1 VAARSRCVRATT
13 VVNTAMLLVLCLILL
28 GCDTVFVPLGRPG
41 TVAVPQ
47 DVVTEMPLRLAI
59 GREAECLAQDL
70 LPVYAS
76 RYPDITIMPLTM
88 SGSSALQALAD
99 GKADVALVAARDA
112 SELYERTGALV
123 VTPVARSGLA
133 IITHRN
139 VTVAQISA
147 EDLRALFSGDISD
160 WSALGAPAGQP
171 QLAVQAPGT
180 PARDV
185 FDASVMAGARV
196 SSTARVLPN
205 DSALAEFVA
214 AEPLA
219 IGYAAA
225 ACLPEEAPVS
235 VLALDLLLPT
245 RANIEKGQ
253 YPLSYGL
260 YLVVAD
266 GAHAEA
272 SAFVAF
278 ATSSRGREAVRA
290 RHALP

>member
-1 VAARSRCVRATT
+1 MAERSKGIRATT
-13 VVNTAMLLVLCLILL
+13 VLLTAMLAGLCQALL
-28 GCDTVFVPLGRPG
+28 GCDAIFAPLGRSD
-41 TVAVPQ
+41 TVAIGQ
-47 DVVTEMPLRLAI
+47 DAVAELPLRLAI

-70 LPVYAS
+70 LPAYAA
-76 RYPDITIMPLTM
+76 RYPDVTIMPLTM
-88 SGSSALQALAD
+88 SGGSALQALAD
-99 GKADVALVAARDA
+99 GKADVALVAVGDA
-112 SELYERTGALV
+112 EELYEQVGTFG
-123 VTPVARSGLA
+123 VTAVARSGLA
-133 IITHRN
+133 IIAHRSIAL
-139 VTVAQISA
+139 AQISA
-147 EDLRALFSGDISD
+147 EDLRALFAGDIGD
-160 WSALGAPAGQP
+160 WSALDAPAGQP

-180 PARDV
+180 PARDL

-205 DSALAEFVA
+205 DSALVEFVA

-225 ACLPEEAPVS
+225 ACLPEDAPVS
-235 VLALDLLLPT
+235 VLAIDLLLPT

-260 YLVVAD
+260 YLVTAE

-272 SAFVAF
+272 SAFVAL

>member
-1 VAARSRCVRATT
+1 MAARSRCVRATS
-13 VVNTAMLLVLCLILL
+13 VLNTAMLVALCLALL
-28 GCDTVFVPLGRPG
+28 GCDTVFVPLGEPD
-41 TVAVPQ
+41 TVAIAQ
-47 DVVTEMPLRLAI
+47 DVVTELPLRLVI

-70 LPVYAS
+70 LPAFS
-76 RYPDITIMPLTM
+76 ARHPDVTIMPLTM
-88 SGSSALQALAD
+88 SSGSALQALAD
-99 GKADVALVAARDA
+99 GKADVALVAVGDA
-112 SELYERTGALV
+112 EELYEQVGTFG
-123 VTPVARSGLA
+123 VTAVARSGLA
-133 IITHRN
+133 IIAHRSIAL
-139 VTVAQISA
+139 AQISA
-147 EDLRALFSGDISD
+147 EDLRAVFAGDVGD
-160 WSALGAPAGQP
+160 WSALDAPAGQP

-180 PARDV
+180 PARDL

-205 DSALAEFVA
+205 DSALVEFVA

-225 ACLPEEAPVS
+225 ACLPEDAPVS
-235 VLALDLLLPT
+235 VLAIDLLLPT

-260 YLVVAD
+260 YLVTAE

-272 SAFVAF
+272 SAFVAL